1 MTYSRF
7 YYKVDFYNDIKSV
20 YRLIVDDDK
29 HKVTELIWLDNR
41 WKMTDNLMRMITNT
55 EFYLEEVTKEVVK
68 KFTPYVDTGN
78 YEPQQ

>member
-7 YYKVDFYNDIKSV
+7 YYKVGFYNDIKSV
-20 YRLIVDDDK
+20 YRLVVDDNNE
-29 HKVTELIWLDNR
+29 KVTELIWLDNQ

-55 EFYLEEVTKEVVK
+55 EFYLEEVTKETVQ

>member
-20 YRLIVDDDK
+20 YRLVVDDNNE
-29 HKVTELIWLDNR
+29 KVTELIWLDNQ
-41 WKMTDNLMRMITNT
+41 WKITDNLMRMITNS
-55 EFYLEEVTKEVVK
+55 EFYLEEVTKETVQR
-68 KFTPYVDTGN
+68 FTPYVDTGT